1 MQKSLS
7 NIKNPDE
14 NKEIV
19 AEIKMNEKE
28 KIKVNKNADQTLNI
42 IEEILDYNK
51 RIRENFSLASKVDK
65 KKSESK
71 P

>member
-28 KIKVNKNADQTLNI
+28 KIKINKNADETLNI

>member
-7 NIKNPDE
+7 NINNPDE

-28 KIKVNKNADQTLNI
+28 KIKINKNADETLNI

>member
-28 KIKVNKNADQTLNI
+28 KIKINKNADETLNI

-51 RIRENFSLASKVDK
+51 RIQENFSLASKVDK

>member
-28 KIKVNKNADQTLNI
+28 KIKVNKNADETLNI

-51 RIRENFSLASKVDK
+51 RIRENFSVSSKVDK